1 MVKKA
6 IFPNLKKKVNLFLI
20 INAFFMIPCCALAE
34 TVAKW
39 DSEKDLFTVQS
50 NNVTVKDVLNY
61 IEKNSKYIFIYS
73 EGVQKTLTDKV
84 SISVDN
90 KKIDVIL
97 SELSKK
103 TGLKYKIVGRQ
114 ITISRPEV
122 ESPQQDTRKGVKAT
136 GNVKDDKGEP
146 LIGASV
152 LVKGTTN
159 GTITGIDGDFTLANV
174 KKGDILEISFLG
186 YKTTTV
192 TFQGSKVSVI
202 LHEDSETLSEVVV
215 VGFGVQKKAS
225 VVGSVESIK
234 PAERKIPS
242 SSLSNAFGGRIAG
255 DRGLAGG
262 YNANVLKL
270 AAQESGDVE
279 VLPIGKRSAEYFAHH
294 EAELFT
300 QEVLLAADVSVGQ
313 CFQLARQ
320 ITEGYRKGEF
330 DAVKLCYTRF
340 DSMMTQTAVSI
351 EVLPLAMEPTE
362 QQKAEARR
370 SQILY
375 KPSSEE
381 VFSAII
387 PEYVAGVVYGAV
399 CESVASELAARRTA
413 MDAATKNAGEMI
425 DHLNLYYNRARQ
437 AAITQEITEI
447 VAGAE
452 N

>member
-159 GTITGIDGDFTLANV
+159 GTIPG
-174 KKGDILEISFLG
+174 
-186 YKTTTV
+186 
-192 TFQGSKVSVI
+192 
-202 LHEDSETLSEVVV
+202 
-215 VGFGVQKKAS
+215 
-225 VVGSVESIK
+225 
-234 PAERKIPS
+234 
-242 SSLSNAFGGRIAG
+242 
-255 DRGLAGG
+255 
-262 YNANVLKL
+262 
-270 AAQESGDVE
+270 
-279 VLPIGKRSAEYFAHH
+279 
-294 EAELFT
+294 
-300 QEVLLAADVSVGQ
+300 
-313 CFQLARQ
+313 
-320 ITEGYRKGEF
+320 
-330 DAVKLCYTRF
+330 
-340 DSMMTQTAVSI
+340 
-351 EVLPLAMEPTE
+351 
-362 QQKAEARR
+362 
-370 SQILY
+370 
-375 KPSSEE
+375 
-381 VFSAII
+381 
-387 PEYVAGVVYGAV
+387 
-399 CESVASELAARRTA
+399 
-413 MDAATKNAGEMI
+413 
-425 DHLNLYYNRARQ
+425 
-437 AAITQEITEI
+437 
-447 VAGAE
+447 
-452 N
+452 

>member
-159 GTITGIDGDFTLANV
+159 WLMSKRA
-174 KKGDILEISFLG
+174 ISLKSHFWVIKLPLLL
-186 YKTTTV
+186 
-192 TFQGSKVSVI
+192 SKV
-202 LHEDSETLSEVVV
+202 
-215 VGFGVQKKAS
+215 
-225 VVGSVESIK
+225 
-234 PAERKIPS
+234 
-242 SSLSNAFGGRIAG
+242 
-255 DRGLAGG
+255 
-262 YNANVLKL
+262 
-270 AAQESGDVE
+270 
-279 VLPIGKRSAEYFAHH
+279 
-294 EAELFT
+294 
-300 QEVLLAADVSVGQ
+300 
-313 CFQLARQ
+313 
-320 ITEGYRKGEF
+320 
-330 DAVKLCYTRF
+330 VKL
-340 DSMMTQTAVSI
+340 
-351 EVLPLAMEPTE
+351 VLFCMKI
-362 QQKAEARR
+362 QKLLVR
-370 SQILY
+370 
-375 KPSSEE
+375 
-381 VFSAII
+381 
-387 PEYVAGVVYGAV
+387 
-399 CESVASELAARRTA
+399 
-413 MDAATKNAGEMI
+413 
-425 DHLNLYYNRARQ
+425 
-437 AAITQEITEI
+437 
-447 VAGAE
+447 
-452 N
+452 